1 MASTTSHA
9 FFILLFLAIPPPH
22 MCVCVCVLW
31 LLNHCFSHLYPAHFA
46 LCVAGSFCQIMPP
59 KFDPSQELI
68 VIVRAVGGEV
78 AATASLAPKVG
89 PLGLNAK
96 KIGEDIA
103 KATKDWKGLK
113 VTCELRVKNRVAT
126 VVVTPSVASRLI
138 RALKEPPRDRK
149 KVKNVKHNGNIPF
162 AEIIKIAKE
171 SQAKS
176 MGSDLKAVVM
186 EVLGTA
192 VSIGCTVDGESP
204 IDVQNKVREGKLKVP
219 K

>member
-1 MASTTSHA
+1 
-9 FFILLFLAIPPPH
+9 
-22 MCVCVCVLW
+22 
-31 LLNHCFSHLYPAHFA
+31 
-46 LCVAGSFCQIMPP
+46 MPP
-59 KFDPSQELI
+59 KFDPNQEII
-68 VIVRAVGGEV
+68 VVVRAVGGEV

-103 KATKDWKGLK
+103 KCTKDWKGLK

-126 VVVTPSVASRLI
+126 VMVTPSVASRLI

-149 KVKNVKHNGNIPF
+149 KVKNIKHSGNIPF

-171 SQAKS
+171 AQGKS

-204 IDVQNKVREGKLKVP
+204 RDIQAKVQEGKLKVP
-219 K
+219 N

>member
-1 MASTTSHA
+1 M
-9 FFILLFLAIPPPH
+9 
-22 MCVCVCVLW
+22 
-31 LLNHCFSHLYPAHFA
+31 
-46 LCVAGSFCQIMPP
+46 
-59 KFDPSQELI
+59 
-68 VIVRAVGGEV
+68 
-78 AATASLAPKVG
+78 
-89 PLGLNAK
+89 
-96 KIGEDIA
+96 
-103 KATKDWKGLK
+103 
-113 VTCELRVKNRVAT
+113 TCELRVKNRVAT

>member
-1 MASTTSHA
+1 
-9 FFILLFLAIPPPH
+9 
-22 MCVCVCVLW
+22 
-31 LLNHCFSHLYPAHFA
+31 
-46 LCVAGSFCQIMPP
+46 MPP
-59 KFDPSQELI
+59 KFDPNQEI
-68 VIVRAVGGEV
+68 TVIVRAVGGEV

-103 KATKDWKGLK
+103 KSTKDWKGLK
-113 VTCELRVKNRVAT
+113 VTCELHVKNRVAT

-149 KVKNVKHNGNIPF
+149 KVKNIKHDGNIAF

-171 SQAKS
+171 AQPKS
-176 MGSDLKAVVM
+176 MGANLKSVVM

-192 VSIGCTVDGESP
+192 VSIGCTIDGESP
-204 IDVQNKVREGKLKVP
+204 TEIQNKVREGKLKVP
-219 K
+219 N

>member
-1 MASTTSHA
+1 
-9 FFILLFLAIPPPH
+9 
-22 MCVCVCVLW
+22 
-31 LLNHCFSHLYPAHFA
+31 
-46 LCVAGSFCQIMPP
+46 MPP
-59 KFDPSQELI
+59 KFDPSQEII

-78 AATASLAPKVG
+78 AATASLAPQVG

>member
-1 MASTTSHA
+1 
-9 FFILLFLAIPPPH
+9 
-22 MCVCVCVLW
+22 
-31 LLNHCFSHLYPAHFA
+31 
-46 LCVAGSFCQIMPP
+46 MPP
-59 KFDPSQELI
+59 KFDPNTEI
-68 VIVRAVGGEV
+68 TVIVRAVGGEM

-96 KIGEDIA
+96 KVGEDIM

-113 VTCELRVKNRVAT
+113 VTCELKVKNRVAT

-149 KVKNVKHNGNIPF
+149 KVKNIKHSGNIPM

-171 SQAKS
+171 AKPKS
-176 MGSDLKAVVM
+176 MAADHKACVQ

-192 VSIGCTVDGESP
+192 VSIGCTVDNENP
-204 IDVQNKVREGKLKVP
+204 KVIQEKVASGKIKV
-219 K
+219 

>member
-1 MASTTSHA
+1 
-9 FFILLFLAIPPPH
+9 
-22 MCVCVCVLW
+22 
-31 LLNHCFSHLYPAHFA
+31 
-46 LCVAGSFCQIMPP
+46 MPP
-59 KFDPSQELI
+59 KFDPSQEI
-68 VIVRAVGGEV
+68 TVIVRAVGGEV

-192 VSIGCTVDGESP
+192 VSIGCTIDGETP
-204 IDVQNKVREGKLKVP
+204 TDIQNKVREGKLKVP

>member
-1 MASTTSHA
+1 
-9 FFILLFLAIPPPH
+9 
-22 MCVCVCVLW
+22 
-31 LLNHCFSHLYPAHFA
+31 
-46 LCVAGSFCQIMPP
+46 MPP
-59 KFDPSQELI
+59 KFDPNQEII
-68 VIVRAVGGEV
+68 VVVRAVGGEV

-103 KATKDWKGLK
+103 KCTKDWKGLK

-149 KVKNVKHNGNIPF
+149 KVKNIKHSGNIPF
-162 AEIIKIAKE
+162 SEIVKIAKE

-204 IDVQNKVREGKLKVP
+204 RDIQTKVQEGKLKVP
-219 K
+219 N

>member
-1 MASTTSHA
+1 
-9 FFILLFLAIPPPH
+9 
-22 MCVCVCVLW
+22 
-31 LLNHCFSHLYPAHFA
+31 
-46 LCVAGSFCQIMPP
+46 MPP
-59 KFDPSQELI
+59 KFDPNVEI
-68 VIVRAVGGEV
+68 TVIVRAVGGEV

-126 VVVTPSVASRLI
+126 VIVTPSAASRLI
-138 RALKEPPRDRK
+138 RALKEPARDRK
-149 KVKNVKHNGNIPF
+149 KVKNIKHDGSIAF
-162 AEIIKIAKE
+162 SEVLKIAEECK
-171 SQAKS
+171 AKS
-176 MGSDLKAVVM
+176 MGANLKSVVL

-192 VSIGCTVDGESP
+192 VSIGCLIDGESP
-204 IDVQNKVREGKLKVP
+204 KTIQEKVKAGVLKVG

>member
-1 MASTTSHA
+1 
-9 FFILLFLAIPPPH
+9 
-22 MCVCVCVLW
+22 
-31 LLNHCFSHLYPAHFA
+31 
-46 LCVAGSFCQIMPP
+46 MPP
-59 KFDPSQELI
+59 KFDPNQEII
-68 VIVRAVGGEV
+68 VVVRAVGGEV

-103 KATKDWKGLK
+103 KCTKDWKGLK

-126 VVVTPSVASRLI
+126 VMVTPSVASRLI

-149 KVKNVKHNGNIPF
+149 KVKNIKHSGNIAF

-171 SQAKS
+171 AQSKS

-204 IDVQNKVREGKLKVP
+204 RDIQAKVQEGKLKVP
-219 K
+219 N

>member
-1 MASTTSHA
+1 
-9 FFILLFLAIPPPH
+9 
-22 MCVCVCVLW
+22 
-31 LLNHCFSHLYPAHFA
+31 
-46 LCVAGSFCQIMPP
+46 MPP
-59 KFDPSQELI
+59 KFDPNQELV

-113 VTCELRVKNRVAT
+113 VTCELRVKNRVAS

-149 KVKNVKHNGNIPF
+149 KVKNIKHDGNIAF
-162 AEIIKIAKE
+162 AEVIKIAKE
-171 SQAKS
+171 AQGKS
-176 MGSDLKAVVM
+176 MGANLKSVVM

-204 IDVQNKVREGKLKVP
+204 SAIQNKVREGKLKVP
-219 K
+219 S